1 MQVKGTA
8 IKSTRDFMQNK
19 FPDLYTRWIDSLP
32 KESRSI
38 FTSTIDASS
47 WYPIDEGYKI
57 PVKKILELC
66 YADDYQ
72 KGADLIGS
80 YSAESALRGIYKVF
94 LLIASPQ
101 YLVQRASKIFTTY
114 FDPSNIEAKQVN
126 SHSIEVRI
134 SSFDSID
141 ENIEYR
147 IAGWIRKALEL
158 ANCEEP
164 QYIINKSLA
173 KGDTC
178 TEILITWK

>member
-8 IKSTRDFMQNK
+8 IKSTRDFMQNR
-19 FPDLYTRWIDSLP
+19 FPDLYSRWIDSLP
-32 KESRSI
+32 KESRSV

-66 YADDYQ
+66 YAEDFQ

-80 YSAESALRGIYKVF
+80 FSAESALRGVYKVF

-101 YLVQRASKIFTTY
+101 YLVQRASKIFTMY
-114 FDPSNIEAKQVN
+114 FNPSNIEAN
-126 SHSIEVRI
+126 EIGSHAIEVRI
-134 SSFDSID
+134 TAFDSID

-147 IAGWIRKALEL
+147 IAGWIRKVLEL
-158 ANCEEP
+158 AHCKDPE
-164 QYIINKSLA
+164 YIIRKSLA
-173 KGDTC
+173 KGDAY
-178 TEILITWK
+178 TEIHITWQ